1 MRANTDPRNTNRNS
15 ENPETT
21 TDIELNKIVKKRDQE
36 DLMSLMKQ
44 MDGLT
49 EPEGY
54 EQQLISTAEQ
64 QIIYELTDLKNQECK
79 PTEG

>member
-1 MRANTDPRNTNRNS
+1 
-15 ENPETT
+15 
-21 TDIELNKIVKKRDQE
+21 
-36 DLMSLMKQ
+36 MKQ

-64 QIIYELTDLKNQECK
+64 QIIYELTDLINPQNQECECQ
-79 PTEG
+79 TRFDTTVVITAT